1 MSILLLVT
9 LTIGKVKFIESRS
22 FQIAKFIKYY
32 FEFSPEDFE
41 MNEEPEFGSTIIHL
55 RGRVLNLINDSEYL
69 RQFNQSSGKNP
80 ITAATI
86 TKTN

>member
-1 MSILLLVT
+1 
-9 LTIGKVKFIESRS
+9 
-22 FQIAKFIKYY
+22 
-32 FEFSPEDFE
+32 